1 MKLFKPL
8 PILLVSILLAA
19 CGPMEQMAE
28 MASAEITAES
38 SAEDKV
44 ASALSAAPDIVSE
57 GAMVLDWPA
66 ADTDDARRPDS
77 GDFRVEYGPFARS
90 CPVRRRSITVLNRSA
105 RCNRDA
111 KRVGLRCGA
120 TLPTQTHNSGRAE
133 QWIAG
138 CGWVAL
144 FPSLNW
150 LSIRHHLIEHCVHW
164 TEFCK
169 WTRYLKYSYSNSYI
183 DPTEANPIGK
193 KYGA

>member
-1 MKLFKPL
+1 MQSGWAYDAEPPAPL
-8 PILLVSILLAA
+8 R
-19 CGPMEQMAE
+19 
-28 MASAEITAES
+28 
-38 SAEDKV
+38 
-44 ASALSAAPDIVSE
+44 
-57 GAMVLDWPA
+57 PA
-66 ADTDDARRPDS
+66 TQDA
-77 GDFRVEYGPFARS
+77 
-90 CPVRRRSITVLNRSA
+90 
-105 RCNRDA
+105 
-111 KRVGLRCGA
+111 
-120 TLPTQTHNSGRAE
+120 QNS
-133 QWIAG
+133 AG

>member
-1 MKLFKPL
+1 MDGPDRYQSEREQQGFLHALIL
-8 PILLVSILLAA
+8 P
-19 CGPMEQMAE
+19 C
-28 MASAEITAES
+28 
-38 SAEDKV
+38 
-44 ASALSAAPDIVSE
+44 
-57 GAMVLDWPA
+57 
-66 ADTDDARRPDS
+66 
-77 GDFRVEYGPFARS
+77 
-90 CPVRRRSITVLNRSA
+90 
-105 RCNRDA
+105 
-111 KRVGLRCGA
+111 
-120 TLPTQTHNSGRAE
+120 PTQTPNSGRAE